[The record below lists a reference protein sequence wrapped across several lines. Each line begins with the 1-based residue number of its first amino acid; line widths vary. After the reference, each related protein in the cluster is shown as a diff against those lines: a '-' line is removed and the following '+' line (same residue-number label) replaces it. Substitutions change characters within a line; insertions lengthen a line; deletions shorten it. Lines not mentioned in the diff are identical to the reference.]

1 MSIAQ
6 GFKEARLKLRGD
18 KQNPLGLCLNCGR
31 SLTDK
36 GVSAAKEINSCGAKE
51 CNKECKVV
59 FRWVRS
65 VLNDLK
71 RPQSTAYVNYQ
82 MGQGGL

>member
-1 MSIAQ
+1 MGISI
-6 GFKEARLKLRGD
+6 GMKDARLRIRGD
-18 KQNPLGLCLNCGR
+18 KNNPLGLCFNCGR

-51 CNKECKVV
+51 CNKECKTV
-59 FRWVRS
+59 FRWVRK

-71 RPQSTAYVNYQ
+71 RPQNTAYVNYQ